1 MKARRTTRAR
11 RGCRGRTI
19 CEPLRLFTMTT
30 IFFVGTHDGTASAA
44 ASSEPFSLLGEHPRT
59 SLRNHIVDA
68 PPERG

>member
-1 MKARRTTRAR
+1 
-11 RGCRGRTI
+11 
-19 CEPLRLFTMTT
+19 LFTMTT
-30 IFFVGTHDGTASAA
+30 IFFVGTHDGTASSA